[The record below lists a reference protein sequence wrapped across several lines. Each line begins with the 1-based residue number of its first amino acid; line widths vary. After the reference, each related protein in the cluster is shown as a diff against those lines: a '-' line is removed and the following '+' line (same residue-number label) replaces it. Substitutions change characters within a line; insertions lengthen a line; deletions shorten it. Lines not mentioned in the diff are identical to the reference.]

1 MYIQTLCAGSVCG
14 STYTCGSSYR
24 QCVGDSGLYMM
35 TREML
40 KERKEARQQTRQGKA
55 TQHMGQWKKKLY
67 VLIL

>member
-24 QCVGDSGLYMM
+24 QCVGGSGLYMM

-40 KERKEARQQTRQGKA
+40 KERKQQTRQGKLTTIIMQA
-55 TQHMGQWKKKLY
+55 TTT
-67 VLIL
+67 